1 MQTITV
7 QNWNGEIEVT
17 RDEFVQRWM
26 DQVTG
31 LWTICY
37 NQADYEKAEI
47 VRANLKSLAGN
58 AFDTLYLEKMGAE
71 S

>member
-7 QNWNGEIEVT
+7 KNWNGDIEVN
-17 RDEFVQRWM
+17 REEFVQRWM

-37 NQADYEKAEI
+37 SQADHEKAEVI
-47 VRANLKSLAGN
+47 RSTLRSLAGN
-58 AFDTLYLEKMGAE
+58 AFDTLYLEKMGAQ

>member
-17 RDEFVQRWM
+17 RDEFVQRWT

-37 NQADYEKAEI
+37 TPSDCEKADI
-47 VRANLKSLAGN
+47 IRANLKSLAGN
-58 AFDTLYLEKMGAE
+58 AFDTLYLEKIGAG